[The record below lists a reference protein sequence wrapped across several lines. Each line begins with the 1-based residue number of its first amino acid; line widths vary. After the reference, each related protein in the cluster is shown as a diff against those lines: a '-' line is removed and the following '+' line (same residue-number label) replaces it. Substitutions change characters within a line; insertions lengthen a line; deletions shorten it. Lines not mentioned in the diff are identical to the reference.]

1 MFFLVS
7 FFGRL
12 WKILPP
18 QVRTLLS
25 RSTHPTFTVSV
36 AGIITN
42 AGGRVLLLDHVLRP
56 RSGWGLPGGFID
68 FGEQPDT
75 ALHRELR
82 EETGIEIHDL
92 EIYRV
97 RTVKKHV
104 EVLFT
109 GRSDGEPRVLS
120 REITQL
126 GWFAGD
132 ELPAEMSDDQKLLLR
147 KVLRSDV

>member
-1 MFFLVS
+1 M
-7 FFGRL
+7 
-12 WKILPP
+12 WKVLPP
-18 QVRTLLS
+18 QARTFLS

-42 AGGRVLLLDHVLRP
+42 ADGRVLLLDHVLRP

-68 FGEQPDT
+68 RGEQPEA
-75 ALHRELR
+75 ALHRELL
-82 EETGIEIHDL
+82 EETGVEIHGV

-97 RTVKKHV
+97 RTLKKHV

-126 GWFAGD
+126 GWFAAD
-132 ELPAEMSDDQKLLLR
+132 ELPDEMNREQQLLIG
-147 KVLRSDV
+147 KVLKSDV